1 MGSEANMVG
10 TRYQGV
16 QKESAGYKLLKSM
29 GWNEGEGLGAS
40 KQGIKEHIRVKK
52 KFENWGVGAVESH
65 DRARD
70 WSNNMSEFHR
80 VLSSLSEITSKHAGS
95 SSSSSE
101 EDNDVASPKKSK
113 SAEGEARKSKKKKD
127 VKKKKAGKKDK
138 KKESKKQE
146 QKEEKKK
153 ASHIGRFKRR
163 EHAKMVKGYS
173 SSDLA
178 AILGEDP
185 FSKQAELM
193 AQGGTDAEDADAKTN
208 QESTSHEENPEEE
221 NIAVVV
227 ESESNKDEYV
237 VPEDR
242 WWSNYFVRGPRAGSK
257 REKSSI
263 RKTKGFSEQ
272 DQENLFTSAHDGA
285 TTGRI
290 GLGRS
295 SMPKKVAGVRW
306 QGTKT
311 RLDDDSDDE
320 QDVEENKECSSTDDD
335 DDVQIKI
342 VMPPTKKAR
351 QSGDMSNQ
359 DQQIA
364 GVLEHLLSQETSKS
378 MKKKYL
384 IKGAVKH
391 LQKDATVT
399 TKSKHLKVKITQCLE
414 SQQSSVFAIKGK
426 IVSLAKSAT

>member
-80 VLSSLSEITSKHAGS
+80 VLSSLSEIMSKHAGS

-101 EDNDVASPKKSK
+101 EDDDDTVVASPKKSK
-113 SAEGEARKSKKKKD
+113 FAEGEARKSKKKKD
-127 VKKKKAGKKDK
+127 GKKRKAGKKKD
-138 KKESKKQE
+138 SK
-146 QKEEKKK
+146 KEEKKK

-193 AQGGTDAEDADAKTN
+193 AQGATDADGNAK
-208 QESTSHEENPEEE
+208 QESTSHEEDIEEE
-221 NIAVVV
+221 KIDVVV
-227 ESESNKDEYV
+227 ESKSNKHEYV

-311 RLDDDSDDE
+311 RLDDDSDNE
-320 QDVEENKECSSTDDD
+320 QGENEKECSSTDDD
-335 DDVQIKI
+335 DNDVQIKI
-342 VMPPTKKAR
+342 VMPPKKKAR
-351 QSGDMSNQ
+351 QSGDTSNQ
-359 DQQIA
+359 VIA
-364 GVLEHLLSQETSKS
+364 GILEHLLSQETSKS
-378 MKKKYL
+378 MKMKSL

-391 LQKDATVT
+391 LQKDATIT
-399 TKSKHLKVKITQCLE
+399 TKSKRLKVQITQCLE
-414 SQQSSVFAIKGK
+414 SQQGSVFAIKGK
-426 IVSLAKSAT
+426 VVSLCQ

>member
-1 MGSEANMVG
+1 MVG

-29 GWNEGEGLGAS
+29 GWKEGEGLGAS

-95 SSSSSE
+95 SPSSSSE
-101 EDNDVASPKKSK
+101 EEDNGGVSPRKSK
-113 SAEGEARKSKKKKD
+113 STEGEARKSRKKKEG
-127 VKKKKAGKKDK
+127 KKKKAGKKDSK
-138 KKESKKQE
+138 TERKKEK
-146 QKEEKKK
+146 EKKK

-163 EHAKMVKGYS
+163 ENAKMVKGYS

-185 FSKQAELM
+185 FSKQAELL
-193 AQGGTDAEDADAKTN
+193 AQGGGAEDAEDTTN
-208 QESTSHEENPEEE
+208 DQSTSHDTDKDKEDTENV
-221 NIAVVV
+221 AVVVV

-237 VPEDR
+237 MPEDR

-257 REKSSI
+257 REKNRV

-306 QGTKT
+306 EGTKT
-311 RLDDDSDDE
+311 RLDDDSDD
-320 QDVEENKECSSTDDD
+320 DEEMEKDNDNKECSSTDDD
-335 DDVQIKI
+335 EDVQIKI
-342 VMPPTKKAR
+342 VMPSKKKAR
-351 QSGDMSNQ
+351 HSGDESAHIS
-359 DQQIA
+359 DI
-364 GVLEHLLSQETSKS
+364 LEHLLSQEASKS
-378 MKKKYL
+378 MKMKSL

-391 LQKDATVT
+391 LQKNASVT
-399 TKSKHLKVKITQCLE
+399 TKSKRLKVQITQCLE
-414 SQQSSVFAIKGK
+414 SQQGSLFAIKGK
-426 IVSLAKSAT
+426 TVSLSKAIN

>member
-101 EDNDVASPKKSK
+101 EDDDDTVVASPKKSK

-127 VKKKKAGKKDK
+127 GKKKKAGKKKDK
-138 KKESKKQE
+138 KKDSK
-146 QKEEKKK
+146 KEEKKK

-193 AQGGTDAEDADAKTN
+193 AQGGTDADGNAK
-208 QESTSHEENPEEE
+208 QESSSHEEDIEEE
-221 NIAVVV
+221 KIAVVV
-227 ESESNKDEYV
+227 ESKSNKDEYV

-257 REKSSI
+257 KEKSSI

-311 RLDDDSDDE
+311 RLDDDSDNE
-320 QDVEENKECSSTDDD
+320 QEENEKECSSTDDDD

-342 VMPPTKKAR
+342 VMPPKKKVR
-351 QSGDMSNQ
+351 QSGDTSNQ
-359 DQQIA
+359 DIA
-364 GVLEHLLSQETSKS
+364 GILEHLLSQETSKS
-378 MKKKYL
+378 MKMKSL

-391 LQKDATVT
+391 LQKDATIT
-399 TKSKHLKVKITQCLE
+399 TKSKRLKVQITQCLE
-414 SQQSSVFAIKGK
+414 SQQGSVFAIKGK
-426 IVSLAKSAT
+426 IVSLSQHNSH